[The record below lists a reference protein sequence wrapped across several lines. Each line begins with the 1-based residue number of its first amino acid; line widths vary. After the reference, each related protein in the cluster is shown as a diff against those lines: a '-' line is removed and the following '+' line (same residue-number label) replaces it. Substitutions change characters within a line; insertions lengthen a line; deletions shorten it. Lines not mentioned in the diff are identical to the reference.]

1 MTSPNPSVTS
11 RPKRVFPK
19 TTGVT
24 ALWRHR
30 QTLRVLVQRDLA
42 VKYQKTV
49 MGYFWSLLEPLGLAT
64 IYWFVFGVVMGVGD
78 RDDPALSNVDYSLYI
93 VSGIFA
99 WMWASSA
106 MSEATSCLT
115 SQSSLITTMKVPR
128 EVFPVARVVARFF
141 EFLAGIPIIVIFALI
156 GGGLQAGTFGWNLL
170 LLIPAV
176 ALQAVLLTGLAFILA
191 SVNVLYRDVQRF
203 MRLVT
208 RILFYALP
216 SIYPLSMVINQTRL
230 PDWIK
235 QIYLTNPFVAVIEL
249 HHEAWIPALNNLSW
263 RLILTSVAIS
273 VFLLFFGRW
282 MFHRLEPK
290 VLKEL

>member
-1 MTSPNPSVTS
+1 MNSPSPLVTS
-11 RPKRVFPK
+11 QPKRIFPK
-19 TTGVT
+19 TTGLT

-49 MGYFWSLLEPLGLAT
+49 MGYFWSLLEPMGLAT

-78 RDDPALSNVDYSLYI
+78 HGDPALRNVDYSLYI

-99 WMWASSA
+99 WMWTSSA
-106 MSEATSCLT
+106 LSEATNCLT

-128 EVFPVARVVARFF
+128 EVFPVARVVARFA
-141 EFLAGIPIIVIFALI
+141 EFMAGVPIIVVFAMI
-156 GGGLQAGTFGWNLL
+156 GGGIGAGTFGWNLL
-170 LLIPAV
+170 LLFPAV
-176 ALQAVLLTGLAFILA
+176 ALQAVLLTGLSFILA
-191 SVNVLYRDVQRF
+191 SLNVLYRDVQRF

-208 RILFYALP
+208 RILFYSLP
-216 SIYPLSMVINQTRL
+216 SIYPLALVLDNERL
-230 PDWIK
+230 PQWVEK
-235 QIYLTNPFVAVIEL
+235 VYMANPFVTVIEL
-249 HHEAWIPALNNLSW
+249 HHEAWIPGLDNLSW
-263 RLILTSVAIS
+263 PVIVSSVSVS

-282 MFHRLEPK
+282 MFHKLEPK